1 MKILLSLNDK
11 FTKRTPRDLINL
23 IQENDVSNSI
33 QGFEIYLNL
42 DNDEEVKYFEEFIN
56 LSIKNNYL
64 IQFHSIQT
72 EDIDKQKQYLNFY
85 NEIAKKLDYSLKVV
99 FHSFDIGTIEENINY
114 TSEYMAELLNYIYI
128 NQFNLML
135 SIENLNARDN
145 NRLNKEQIIKILANN
160 NDLMFTYD
168 IGHEI
173 LNYGNIIDLNEI
185 LISKLV
191 NVHLHTFMYDDDHK
205 SLYSKD
211 PNKSKWVKAI
221 LYLKSLNYHE
231 TIVLEYD
238 LYDMIGEDYE
248 EKLLS
253 YIESAETIKNYF

>member
-42 DNDEEVKYFEEFIN
+42 DNNEEVKYFEEFIN

-72 EDIDKQKQYLNFY
+72 EDIDKQKQYLDFY
-85 NEIAKKLDYSLKVV
+85 NEIAKKLEYPLKVV
-99 FHSFDIGTIEENINY
+99 FHSFDIGNIEENINY
-114 TSEYMAELLNYIYI
+114 TSKYMADLLNYIYT
-128 NQFNLML
+128 NKFNLML

-145 NRLNKEQIIKILANN
+145 NRLNKEQIIRIIANN

-173 LNYGNIIDLNEI
+173 LSYGNIIDLNEI

-191 NVHLHTFMYDDDHK
+191 NVHLHTFLYDNDHK

-211 PNKSKWVKAI
+211 PNKSKWIKAI
-221 LYLKSLNYHE
+221 LYLKSLNYNE

-238 LYDMIGEDYE
+238 LYDMIGESYE
-248 EKLLS
+248 EKLFN
-253 YIESAETIKNYF
+253 YIESAETIKSYF